1 MNFTARI
8 AAFIL
13 MAALSL
19 TASAADNFK
28 DIQKQMQSR
37 NWAQS
42 EQMLKTYISEKPNS
56 AKAHY
61 LLAQVY
67 EQNRKYNLAQKYLA
81 KANAIDPSKRFASSG
96 QADKMAVRL
105 SGKTTTSSSERY
117 EAPAYTAPAY
127 TAPTQKVAQPSQPTN
142 AAAPVQ
148 KSSGGSGFG
157 TFLMFILVL
166 AILGGVG
173 HYVITTRTRKQQ
185 LAAMDDQ
192 RRSLQAQA
200 VQQQNRILDLRKKLS
215 YENQASSD
223 LANDAT
229 ELAAAINNVAS
240 SLRADVTD
248 FNYPLTARRG
258 QVEELERRLAEC
270 ESRLAR
276 KAFMNQRVAPKP
288 TPAPCP
294 TYTPPPAPT
303 VVHQPQ
309 VNNDAA
315 AVAAGVVLNNAAH
328 EEAQR
333 QLRLERERNERLQRE
348 LEREREEDRR
358 REREDEDRRARQRHQ
373 DEMEELERQA
383 RRRREREREDREER
397 AAAAAAAVAIPA
409 MDFGGSDRDD
419 DAPLMDFGGSDR
431 EDPPPMDFGGD
442 NDDDRRRN
450 NDE

>member
-157 TFLMFILVL
+157 TFLML
-166 AILGGVG
+166 
-173 HYVITTRTRKQQ
+173 
-185 LAAMDDQ
+185 
-192 RRSLQAQA
+192 SL
-200 VQQQNRILDLRKKLS
+200 IH
-215 YENQASSD
+215 
-223 LANDAT
+223 
-229 ELAAAINNVAS
+229 I
-240 SLRADVTD
+240 
-248 FNYPLTARRG
+248 
-258 QVEELERRLAEC
+258 
-270 ESRLAR
+270 
-276 KAFMNQRVAPKP
+276 
-288 TPAPCP
+288 
-294 TYTPPPAPT
+294 
-303 VVHQPQ
+303 
-309 VNNDAA
+309 
-315 AVAAGVVLNNAAH
+315 
-328 EEAQR
+328 
-333 QLRLERERNERLQRE
+333 
-348 LEREREEDRR
+348 
-358 REREDEDRRARQRHQ
+358 
-373 DEMEELERQA
+373 
-383 RRRREREREDREER
+383 
-397 AAAAAAAVAIPA
+397 
-409 MDFGGSDRDD
+409 
-419 DAPLMDFGGSDR
+419 
-431 EDPPPMDFGGD
+431 
-442 NDDDRRRN
+442 
-450 NDE
+450 